1 MQQSRSL
8 IAIALVALTSAVGS
22 AQVSE
27 TEGRT
32 EVPAGE
38 AAVYPRALIFG
49 RVVDL
54 NDRPL
59 AEVGLRLGSVGERW
73 VSKDLYPDSLTGFRT
88 VTDAEGAFRF
98 DVPVPTSSWTSL
110 SLRPSEF
117 HTRDGRAFGMAG
129 GRDEEP
135 LREGDNDL
143 GTFVLANAG
152 VIAGRLLDLE
162 GAPIAGAHTRL
173 ERSGPGDLV
182 LNSNITGADGVYR
195 IAHIPAGLRDAESL
209 ADGFVSGKR
218 IGIDVVAGKVTA
230 GVDFILR
237 PSPEISGRVLDA
249 SGQPLESVRVRGW
262 PVGGGMSA
270 RAESGPD
277 GRFTLLLPEDARY
290 SLGAT
295 HTGFEELSSNEG
307 KFTFGPGTDD
317 AELVM
322 HRAMQVTFIVRDS
335 TTDAPITRFG
345 IKVIRV
351 RSEHGSS
358 SSSSHRDPAAVSEH
372 PEGAVELPGDPRWD
386 DYTIVAP
393 GYGDQRS
400 DVDFDEDGGARQ
412 TIRLVPAGSITGRL
426 VRSGEPIARPTI
438 RLRADRIPLR
448 PGVTEGEDDIFS
460 ENWGPDLDQFA
471 GRKRQLAGADDGTF
485 LIEGLAPGTYV
496 ISLLAA
502 GIAPTSL
509 RGIRVEP
516 GEPTTLG
523 EIEAFEPGT
532 IRGQIL
538 LADGFAPGGLSVAPG
553 GPDFADDDKAQT
565 TDASGRFEFT
575 GLAEGTH
582 YLWVEAEPGVLVRG
596 RPTEVEL
603 GPGETKALKLDLS
616 ERIPCELEVHVL
628 INGEPAVGAQASV
641 RAGEV
646 GGGWLPVGVT
656 DSEGMLIGY
665 VRGAG
670 PRDLQIKGAGQLIVG
685 ESSVPIDLRPAE
697 QRRVDLAFD
706 AGRLSVSM
714 AASMTEVENPIGIY
728 VLVVQRVG
736 GVQAMQIVHL
746 PPDNW
751 KLTAGEARA
760 DLGWLAPGTYSVR
773 LNVGAQTLVGTVE
786 VTLGGEAVCVLA
798 E

>member
-1 MQQSRSL
+1 MQQSRFL
-8 IAIALVALTSAVGS
+8 NAIVLVALTSVAGA
-22 AQVSE
+22 AQVSGA
-27 TEGRT
+27 EGRT

-38 AAVYPRALIFG
+38 AVAYPRALIFG

-54 NDRPL
+54 NDKPL

-73 VSKDLYPDSLTGFRT
+73 VSKDLYPEALTGFRT
-88 VTDAEGAFRF
+88 VTDADGAFRF
-98 DVPVPTSSWTSL
+98 DVPVPTSSWTTF

-117 HTRDGRAFGMAG
+117 HTRDGRDFGMAG

-152 VIAGRLLDLE
+152 VIAGRIVDLD
-162 GAPIAGAHTRL
+162 GAPISGAHARL
-173 ERSGPGDLV
+173 ERTGPGGYT

-195 IAHIPAGLRDAESL
+195 IGHIPAGRRDAESL
-209 ADGFVSGKR
+209 ADGFVSAKR
-218 IGIDVVAGKVTA
+218 TGIEVVEREVTA
-230 GVDFILR
+230 GVDFILH
-237 PSPEISGRVLDA
+237 PSPSISGRVLDA
-249 SGQPLESVRVRGW
+249 SGQPLESARVRGW
-262 PVGGGMSA
+262 PVGGGMGA

-290 SLGAT
+290 ELGAT
-295 HTGFEELSSNEG
+295 RDGFEELASDSG
-307 KFTFGPGTDD
+307 KYTFEPGTDD

-322 HRAMQVTFIVRDS
+322 HRARRVTFVVRD
-335 TTDAPITRFG
+335 TVTEEPITQFG
-345 IKVIRV
+345 LKVIRV
-351 RSEHGSS
+351 RSEYGSS
-358 SSSSHRDPAAVSEH
+358 SSSSDEDPAAVSEH
-372 PEGAVELPGDPRWD
+372 PDGTVELPGDPRWD

-393 GYGDQRS
+393 GYGDQRA
-400 DVDFDEDGGARQ
+400 DVDFDEGGGTRQ
-412 TIRLVPAGSITGRL
+412 TIRLATAGSITGRL
-426 VRSGEPIARPTI
+426 VHGGEPVAGPTI
-438 RLRADRIPLR
+438 RLRADRLPLR

-471 GRKRQLAGADDGTF
+471 GRKRQFAGADDGTF
-485 LIEGLAPGTYV
+485 LIEGLAPGTYA
-496 ISLLAA
+496 IRLSGA

-509 RGIRVEP
+509 RGTRVEP
-516 GEPTTLG
+516 GETTTLG

-538 LADGFAPGGLSVAPG
+538 LADGFSPGGLSVAPG
-553 GPDFADDDKAQT
+553 GPDFADDDKAQM
-565 TDASGRFEFT
+565 TDARGRFGFT
-575 GLAEGTH
+575 GLAQGTH
-582 YLWVEAEPGVLVRG
+582 YLWVEAKPGVLVRD

-628 INGEPAVGAQASV
+628 INGEPAVGAQVAV

-646 GGGWLPVGVT
+646 GGGWIPVGVT

-670 PRDLQIKGAGQLIVG
+670 PRDLQIRGAGRLIVG

-697 QRRVDLAFD
+697 QRRVDLVFD

-736 GVQAMQIVHL
+736 GAQAMQIVHL
-746 PPDNW
+746 PPGNW
-751 KLTAGEARA
+751 KLAAGEARA
-760 DLGWLAPGTYSVR
+760 DLGLLAPGTYSVR